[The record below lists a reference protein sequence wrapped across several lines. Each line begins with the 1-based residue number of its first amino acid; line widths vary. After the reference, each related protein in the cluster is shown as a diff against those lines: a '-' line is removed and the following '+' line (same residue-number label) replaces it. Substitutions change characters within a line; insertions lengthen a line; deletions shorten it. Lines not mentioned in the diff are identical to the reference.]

1 MGMNGPLALIV
12 GLMLSL
18 VAVPQDQSR
27 TTARLFKI
35 PANTTIRVRTKNEI
49 SSETARVGDDV
60 QMEVLGDVIV
70 NGYVVVQQGASAI
83 GQISRA
89 KEARSM
95 GRRGNLALTLT
106 YVEAVT
112 GEHILVGGNRSEKG
126 KGKAA
131 KMTTEIVAT
140 TLLTGGLVGALWLFE
155 KGHDTE
161 IPPGTAFSVYTVG
174 DTTIDLANLP
184 SPSPPASLTV
194 AQAMP
199 PERLGANAPQVALPR
214 STSSSSMTIPALGIV
229 VATRTDVGVEIIGIA
244 RDSVAEKAGLRVG
257 NVITQVDRNRVRTAG
272 ELAAVLSNRPSG
284 YAIALGY
291 LFMSTALGYMPKEII
306 LNLERG
312 H

>member
-1 MGMNGPLALIV
+1 MRINHRISALVV
-12 GLMLSL
+12 GLILAQ
-18 VAVPQDQSR
+18 VTTAQDQPRATS
-27 TTARLFKI
+27 RLFRI

-49 SSETARVGDDV
+49 SSDSARVGDDV

-70 NGYVVVQQGASAI
+70 NGLVVVPQGASAI

-95 GRRGNLALTLT
+95 GRRGNVALTLT

-112 GEHILVGGNRSEKG
+112 GEHLLVGGSRAEKG

-140 TLLTGGLVGALWLFE
+140 TLLTGGIVGALWLFE
-155 KGHDTE
+155 KGHDTS
-161 IPPGTAFSVYTVG
+161 IPPGTAFSVYTIG

-184 SPSPPASLTV
+184 ASYPAGTINI
-194 AQAMP
+194 AQATP
-199 PERLGANAPQVALPR
+199 SERQSTSVVPLPR

-229 VATRTDVGVEIIGIA
+229 VATRANYGVEITGVA
-244 RDSVAEKAGLRVG
+244 RGSVAEKAGLQAG
-257 NVITQVDRNRVRTAG
+257 NIITQVDRVRVWTAAD
-272 ELAAVLSNRPSG
+272 LAAALLNRPPSSRVAVG
-284 YAIALGY
+284 YV
-291 LFMSTALGYMPKEII
+291 FMSTALGYMPKEIFF
-306 LNLERG
+306 NLERA